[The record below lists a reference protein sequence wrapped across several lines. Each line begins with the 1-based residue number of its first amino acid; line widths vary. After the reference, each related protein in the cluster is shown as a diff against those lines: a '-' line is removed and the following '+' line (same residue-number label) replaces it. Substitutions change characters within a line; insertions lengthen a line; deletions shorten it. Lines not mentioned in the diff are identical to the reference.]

1 MTKRYLQLFIEK
13 IVVKLPRVDIA
24 GKTDMVLAALENE
37 KAISTDGI
45 LTAFGNRLPQK
56 CQNKY
61 WEERVSLF

>member
-1 MTKRYLQLFIEK
+1 
-13 IVVKLPRVDIA
+13 VDIA

-37 KAISTDGI
+37 KAISTDGA
-45 LTAFGNRLPQK
+45 LKAFGNRLPQK